1 VNDEEKPVT
10 QPERGRYRQKLL
22 RLFQRLN
29 QDVSEL
35 REEGLQAVGGEAS
48 GGLSD
53 LPLHPAD
60 LGSHQSEEDVT
71 LGLLSN
77 EEELLAELNA
87 AWKRL
92 EAGTFGRC
100 EECGRAIPRRR
111 LDAIPYAR
119 RCVACAAKPQ
129 R

>member
-1 VNDEEKPVT
+1 MT
-10 QPERGRYRQKLL
+10 QADRDRYRQMLL
-22 RLFQRLN
+22 DLFQRLD

-48 GGLSD
+48 GGFSD
-53 LPLHPAD
+53 VPLHPAD

-87 AWKRL
+87 AWTRL
-92 EAGTFGRC
+92 EEGTYGRC
-100 EECGRAIPRRR
+100 EGCGDEIPHLR
-111 LDAIPYAR
+111 LNAIPYAR
-119 RCVACAAKPQ
+119 HCVRCAKELLD
-129 R
+129 